1 MIFSSVQYV
10 LFFVIVLML
19 MAALPS
25 DRLKKAALLAGS
37 YAFYAFWDYRFVVL
51 LAGASAFNYYVG
63 QNIERSSSDSTR
75 TRWLRFGVVFDLLLL
90 GVFKYFNFFID
101 STNAVLRPLHADLP
115 FIHVVLPVG
124 ISFITFEVISYLV
137 DIYRRESRS
146 ARSIWEL
153 ALLVAFFPHLI
164 AGPILKPMQFL
175 PEIEKKIEIR
185 WTNIERGLQL
195 FLLGLVKK
203 VLISDHLAPFV
214 ERVFHNPG
222 QFGSATIWLA
232 VTAYAMQIFCDFSG
246 YSDMAIG
253 SARCIGFEIP
263 PNFNLPYIS
272 QNITEFWRRWH
283 ISLSTWLRE
292 YLYYPLGGNRLGKAR
307 QYVNLLVVMLL
318 GGLWHGAH
326 WNFVVWGGIHGLG
339 LAAHKMLLDRIGSH
353 TGKPPNPLIRGLN
366 WVTTFVFICVAWV
379 FFRAGTFGTAF
390 LMIRKMF
397 AIGDTTGTNWYQ
409 TATVLA
415 IPCLIVG
422 HVLGVR
428 IGSRYQLRLNTF
440 AGMLLVLF
448 VLMGLLF
455 LAPTSSSPF
464 IYFQF

>member
-1 MIFSSVQYV
+1 MIFSSFQYIV
-10 LFFVIVLML
+10 FFSIVLAL
-19 MAALPS
+19 MAILPS

-37 YAFYAFWDYRFVVL
+37 FVFYAFWDYRFVAL
-51 LAGASAFNYYVG
+51 LAGTSAVNYFVG
-63 QNIERSSSDSTR
+63 RQIERGADDTVR
-75 TRWLRFGVVFDLLLL
+75 TRWLRIGIVFDLLLL
-90 GVFKYFNFFID
+90 GVFKYFNFFVD
-101 STNAVLRPLHADLP
+101 SANAALHPLHADLP
-115 FIHVVLPVG
+115 LLHIILPVG

-185 WTNIERGLQL
+185 WTNIERGVQL

-214 ERVFHNPG
+214 DRIFHNPT
-222 QFGSATIWLA
+222 QFGSSTVWLA
-232 VTAYAMQIFCDFSG
+232 VIAYAIQIFCDFSG

-253 SARCIGFEIP
+253 SARCLGFEIP
-263 PNFNLPYIS
+263 PNFSLPYIS
-272 QNITEFWRRWH
+272 RNITEFWRRWH

-292 YLYYPLGGNRLGKAR
+292 YLYFPLGGNRLGKGR
-307 QYVNLLVVMLL
+307 QYLNLLVVMLL

-326 WNFVVWGGIHGLG
+326 WNFVIWGGIHGLG
-339 LAAHKMLLDRIGSH
+339 LAVHKMLLDRM
-353 TGKPPNPLIRGLN
+353 GKRQTTPNPFVYGLS
-366 WVTTFVFICVAWV
+366 WLATFAFVCFAWV
-379 FFRAGTFGTAF
+379 FFRAATFELAF
-390 LMIRKMF
+390 QMVRKMLW
-397 AIGDTTGTNWYQ
+397 IGDSAGTNWFQ
-409 TATVLA
+409 TATLLA
-415 IPCLIVG
+415 IPALVVG
-422 HVLGVR
+422 HVLGIRV
-428 IGSRYQLRLNTF
+428 GSHYHMRLNTF

-455 LAPTSSSPF
+455 LSPTSSSPF